1 MSAPVVS
8 PIAGS
13 LVSRPVRVGLLGCGV
28 VGEGTLQLLRDNR
41 EALARRLGTTFE
53 VRRVVARDRVKPRT
67 DALGEGQLSFD
78 ANDVLDDPD
87 IDVVVELMGGLD
99 PAGRYVRTA
108 LERGKSVVTA
118 NKFLLAEQGHELFEL
133 AEARGVDLYFEAAV
147 CGGVPVIRVLRE
159 ALASDTVVSLRGIVN
174 GTSNYILSRMAEER
188 VGYDVA
194 LAAAQKAGYAEADPS
209 LDVNGGDASHK
220 LTILATLAFGAR
232 VRTEHIAREGIEAIS
247 AVDVRFAERFGY
259 AIKLLATGRVLPS
272 TGVVRGADATQLH
285 RPGSPG
291 TPADGGS
298 LDLRVHPTMI
308 RRTSVLASIG
318 GALNAVVLEGERL
331 GPCML
336 SGYGA
341 GAMPTAMS
349 VVSDLVD
356 VGRNTIAGARGRV
369 PQRAMRSEL
378 LVDREV
384 RSPGELV
391 GPYYLRFSVLDRPD
405 ILARIA
411 GVLGAF
417 DISVRELVQD
427 GRAPGS
433 NEPVQL
439 VMITHPSRDASIRS
453 ALREIDR
460 LSGIAQATSAIR
472 IDETA

>member
-1 MSAPVVS
+1 MSAPVV
-8 PIAGS
+8 PPAAA
-13 LVSRPVRVGLLGCGV
+13 SRPIRVGLLGCGV
-28 VGEGTLQLLRDNR
+28 VGEGTLQLLRDN
-41 EALARRLGTTFE
+41 AKSIARRLGTSFE

-67 DALGEGQLSFD
+67 DALKEGQLSFD
-78 ANDVLDDPD
+78 ASDVLDDPE

-99 PAGRYVRTA
+99 PAGRYVRA
-108 LERGKSVVTA
+108 AIERGKSVVTA

-159 ALASDTVVSLRGIVN
+159 ALASDTVVALRGIVN

-194 LAAAQKAGYAEADPS
+194 LAGAQAAGYAEADPS

-220 LTILATLAFGAR
+220 LAILSTLAFGAR
-232 VRTEHIAREGIEAIS
+232 IRLDQISVEGIESIS

-259 AIKLLATGRVLPS
+259 TIKLLATGRVLP
-272 TGVVRGADATQLH
+272 GGA
-285 RPGSPG
+285 
-291 TPADGGS
+291 
-298 LDLRVHPTMI
+298 LDLRVHPVMI
-308 RRTSVLASIG
+308 RRTHVLASIS

-356 VGRNTIAGARGRV
+356 VGRNMLVGARGRV
-369 PQRAMRSEL
+369 PQRSVRSEL
-378 LVDREV
+378 LTDREV

-391 GPYYLRFSVLDRPD
+391 GPYYLRFSALDRPD

-417 DISVRELVQD
+417 SISVSEMVQD
-427 GRAPGS
+427 GRSPGS
-433 NEPVQL
+433 SEPVQL
-439 VMITHPSRDASIRS
+439 VMITHPSRDADVRS

-460 LSGIAQATSAIR
+460 LSGIARPTSAIR
-472 IDETA
+472 IDESA